1 MQSLYIP
8 VGIFLVI
15 IVPLIAA
22 FFMGSDLTYG
32 PLTEEEWEKVDPDL
46 FVNGWT
52 YWFIKKVIV
61 LICLLLVAL
70 ILLYVFQEKLLY
82 LPGTP
87 IQLIERNPEK
97 YRSPEERGM
106 KFEEIWITSKD
117 GTKL

>member
-1 MQSLYIP
+1 MLSLDISAKHTIASLLEFSSGKFFKKDLRDP
-8 VGIFLVI
+8 ATHIGFLKEYYADVEI
-15 IVPLIAA
+15 
-22 FFMGSDLTYG
+22 
-32 PLTEEEWEKVDPDL
+32 TEEEWEKVNPDL

-87 IQLIERNPEK
+87 I
-97 YRSPEERGM
+97 
-106 KFEEIWITSKD
+106 
-117 GTKL
+117 

>member
-1 MQSLYIP
+1 MIKEAFESLYIP
-8 VGIFLVI
+8 VGIFVVI

-22 FFMGSDLTYG
+22 FFMTSDPEYG
-32 PLTEEEWEKVDPDL
+32 PLTEEEWEKVNPDL

-61 LICLLLVAL
+61 LICLVLVAL

-87 IQLIERNPEK
+87 I
-97 YRSPEERGM
+97 
-106 KFEEIWITSKD
+106 
-117 GTKL
+117 